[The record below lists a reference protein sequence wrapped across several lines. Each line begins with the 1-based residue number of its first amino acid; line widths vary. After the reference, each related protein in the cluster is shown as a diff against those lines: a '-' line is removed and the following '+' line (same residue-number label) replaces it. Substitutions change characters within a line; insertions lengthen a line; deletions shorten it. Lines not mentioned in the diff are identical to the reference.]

1 VSLLHS
7 EWAEVR
13 TLAIGEVE
21 EQGENS
27 RTSELSYFSRMTD
40 AATFVELVE
49 GETRRRQVTQA
60 KEVAAVMDGA
70 EISAILEAVQQA
82 GHPLPINALCRSLHP
97 ACASWPWT
105 CATLAQTPNA
115 SAAGSGP
122 DLR

>member
-1 VSLLHS
+1 MSLLHS

-70 EISAILEAVQQA
+70 GWQK
-82 GHPLPINALCRSLHP
+82 
-97 ACASWPWT
+97 
-105 CATLAQTPNA
+105 
-115 SAAGSGP
+115 AAG
-122 DLR
+122 